1 MTCRPVAIQTVSN
14 SLRFSIAEV
23 VIMSQDPVCGMEIDP
38 EDSAGESV
46 YLGETYYFCSAEC
59 KQKFDEHPQ
68 EYASHTATQ
77 W

>member
-1 MTCRPVAIQTVSN
+1 
-14 SLRFSIAEV
+14 
-23 VIMSQDPVCGMEIDP
+23 MSQDPVCRMDVDP
-38 EDSAGESV
+38 EDSAGDSI